1 MCNVLCVMFCK
12 SFQSF
17 SPFSFCHYVV
27 VLLLIT
33 FLVSSNISCNKGNMT
48 GTTYGTG
55 TAQPFGTPVFCPD
68 FKWGSRCS
76 IFNFMYSALQII
88 VCPFFLFCCSFYCL
102 TFFDLRL
109 HRQTFLVFIYDL
121 PDKMMFMSIDTDET
135 RNICKFVAP
144 EFTLSFCG
152 VSVVKSLVVCG
163 GCLHHYLSYCLFF
176 ELRFPFIPLVSSS
189 FP

>member
-1 MCNVLCVMFCK
+1 MGQELLSLSGHLCSVPILSGVRVARSLILCTVLCRSLF
-12 SFQSF
+12 
-17 SPFSFCHYVV
+17 
-27 VLLLIT
+27 VL
-33 FLVSSNISCNKGNMT
+33 
-48 GTTYGTG
+48 
-55 TAQPFGTPVFCPD
+55 
-68 FKWGSRCS
+68 
-76 IFNFMYSALQII
+76 
-88 VCPFFLFCCSFYCL
+88 FFLFCCSFYCL